1 MNIIDYLLY
10 KKYYSWAELK
20 RRSNSGNSLV
30 SALFFL
36 VLSLLGILVFGGL
49 SYFLRF
55 IFSL

>member
-1 MNIIDYLLY
+1 MDIMHYLLY
-10 KKYYSWAELK
+10 KEYYSWAEAK
-20 RRSNSGNSLV
+20 RRNNSGNSLV

-36 VLSLLGILVFGGL
+36 VLSLLGIIVFGGL